1 MTKQS
6 WHHHIVLVLLC
17 VLGACSDDASHTRD
31 DGDAWVLL
39 DRGQD
44 TQSDTRPQDV
54 FDAFEVPDISEVQ
67 PDVLSCDDI
76 ECLPGEMCENGAC
89 VEDLCENGIQ
99 NGDETDVDC
108 GGVTCEACWGGQSC
122 SLDQDC
128 ASRQC
133 DQGLCVANPFVT
145 AWQYVNFSPDGQIIR
160 LPLVERGN
168 YHFRVDWGDG
178 THDIITRA
186 NQPEATH
193 HYADVSRHT
202 VMITGTLEGWSFIEQ
217 EGMSGEARKL
227 KEIKNWGIFRLGPS
241 TRYAPMQNR
250 AYFRGADDL
259 SITAMDVLD
268 LTGVTSLKEM
278 FFECGLNEEIPS
290 INQWDTSS
298 VTDMSDM
305 FANTRWFDQDIG
317 DWDTSSVTDMSSM
330 FAGSRLFNQD
340 IGNWDTSSVTD
351 MSSMFTGNQRFNQ
364 NIGDWDTSSVT
375 TMRSLFS
382 GTHFNQD
389 INAWDTSS
397 VTNMSRV
404 FMNTR
409 NFNQDIS
416 AWDTSSVTNMS
427 DMFLNARAFN
437 QDIGAWDTSSVTNM
451 TEMFKDAA
459 AFDQDIGAWDITSVT
474 RMRDMFYS
482 ATLSTT
488 NYDALL
494 LGWSTQA
501 VKPNLSFNAGNST
514 YSQAAQNARD
524 ILTNPPN
531 NWVITDGGP
540 E

>member
-108 GGVTCEACWGGQSC
+108 GGVMCEVCWGGQSC

-305 FANTRWFDQDIG
+305 FANTRWF
-317 DWDTSSVTDMSSM
+317 
-330 FAGSRLFNQD
+330 NQD
-340 IGNWDTSSVTD
+340 
-351 MSSMFTGNQRFNQ
+351 
-364 NIGDWDTSSVT
+364 IGDWDTSSVT

-382 GTHFNQD
+382 ATHFDRD

-416 AWDTSSVTNMS
+416 AWDTSSVTNIS

-451 TEMFKDAA
+451 TEMFKGAA

-474 RMRDMFYS
+474 RMRDMFDS